1 MSILN
6 MLFSDTHY
14 SELHSSISFT
24 IDVIFYQV
32 KFSLFYNVQISN
44 LTFVGKI

>member
-1 MSILN
+1 MSLIAWSYT
-6 MLFSDTHY
+6 MLYHF
-14 SELHSSISFT
+14 I

-32 KFSLFYNVQISN
+32 KFLIYYSVQTIN